1 MTEMIDQNTAAE
13 NETIKAAADKL
24 ETKKKKKGRK
34 KKILKRIIWMVI
46 LLLVLGV
53 ALWSVYSKLQAEY
66 RITYDSYTATTGS
79 ISNSL
84 SFTGSMQLINSAS
97 YTASLDAK
105 VREIY
110 VSEGDKVTKGTR
122 LMRLSSGETI
132 EAEFDGTVSAVDVEK
147 GDEVKAGDSLLT
159 VADFDHMKVSVRVGE
174 SNIGQVYAGQ
184 SCRVTVSSAGA
195 TFDSVID
202 KIDYVAYTCNN
213 VAYYTSTVNVDTSGT
228 ENIWPGMQATVT
240 VPLEEAKDVTVLK
253 MDALS
258 TARNNTAFV
267 YKENEDGEMEQVT
280 VSVGV
285 SNGNYVEIKDGVTAG
300 ETVYKI
306 AEKEEEATGL
316 AALFSGMFSNT
327 RVNRNNTRNR
337 NNQGGSWNSEF
348 GGMPDMGN
356 APGGNFAPG
365 GSDGGS
371 RTPGSGS
378 RGN

>member
-13 NETIKAAADKL
+13 NETIKAAADKP

-147 GDEVKAGDSLLT
+147 GDEVKAGNSLLT
-159 VADFDHMKVSVRVGE
+159 VADFDHMTSAWAKATLARCTRDRA
-174 SNIGQVYAGQ
+174 AG
-184 SCRVTVSSAGA
+184 
-195 TFDSVID
+195 
-202 KIDYVAYTCNN
+202 
-213 VAYYTSTVNVDTSGT
+213 
-228 ENIWPGMQATVT
+228 
-240 VPLEEAKDVTVLK
+240 
-253 MDALS
+253 
-258 TARNNTAFV
+258 
-267 YKENEDGEMEQVT
+267 
-280 VSVGV
+280 
-285 SNGNYVEIKDGVTAG
+285 
-300 ETVYKI
+300 
-306 AEKEEEATGL
+306 
-316 AALFSGMFSNT
+316 
-327 RVNRNNTRNR
+327 
-337 NNQGGSWNSEF
+337 
-348 GGMPDMGN
+348 
-356 APGGNFAPG
+356 
-365 GSDGGS
+365 
-371 RTPGSGS
+371 
-378 RGN
+378 